1 MDTDAK
7 DDAKSVLELLTDEGI
22 QAVLL
27 DDSAPGVPEGVFE
40 VQVPPADSAR
50 AEQLIAE
57 NALPDEVEKVDASR
71 DLDTETIFQAVA
83 SPTAEL
89 EAMGIKTLLESHGIA
104 TVSVGDSVLPNLAF
118 EIRVARDQVDRAREL
133 IAQAQTEGPA
143 AADEAEMES
152 ESGA

>member
-57 NALPDEVEKVDASR
+57 NPLPDEVEKVDASR

>member
-152 ESGA
+152 ESGG

>member
-57 NALPDEVEKVDASR
+57 NPLPDEVEKVDASR

-152 ESGA
+152 ESGG